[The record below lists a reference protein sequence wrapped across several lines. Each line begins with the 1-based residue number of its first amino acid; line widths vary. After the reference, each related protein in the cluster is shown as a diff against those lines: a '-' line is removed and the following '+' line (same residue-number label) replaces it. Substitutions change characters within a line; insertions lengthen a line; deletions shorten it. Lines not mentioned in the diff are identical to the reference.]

1 MAFSL
6 GKSDRPPSDGP
17 GTPAAGNLGMVS
29 GDGRRAAPSGVQPRV
44 ARVLVIDDEPM
55 VAKSLERVLAGEFEV
70 SRTTEAAHALE
81 LLSGGQVYDVILC
94 DVMMPGMDGVELRN
108 RVEQLSPDQ
117 AARIVFI
124 TGGLL
129 LPRVRQLLDS
139 VPNTC
144 LEKPLDLEGLREL
157 IRRRVRT
164 AWHEAGG
171 AI

>member
-1 MAFSL
+1 
-6 GKSDRPPSDGP
+6 
-17 GTPAAGNLGMVS
+17 MVS
-29 GDGRRAAPSGVQPRV
+29 ITGGSSPSGVRPRA

-55 VAKSLERVLAGEFEV
+55 VTQALERVLAGEFDV
-70 SRTTEAAHALE
+70 SRATESEKALE
-81 LLSGGQVYDVILC
+81 LLSGGEQFDVILC
-94 DVMMPGMDGVELRN
+94 DVMMPRMDGVELRN
-108 RVEQLSPDQ
+108 RVEQFSTDQ

-129 LPRVRQLLDS
+129 LPHVRELLDS

-144 LEKPLDLEGLREL
+144 LEKPIDIEGLREL
-157 IRRRVRT
+157 IRRRVRA

>member
-1 MAFSL
+1 M
-6 GKSDRPPSDGP
+6 
-17 GTPAAGNLGMVS
+17 
-29 GDGRRAAPSGVQPRV
+29 
-44 ARVLVIDDEPM
+44 VIDDEPM
-55 VAKSLERVLAGEFEV
+55 VAQALERVLADEFDV
-70 SRTTEAAHALE
+70 SRTTESEQALE
-81 LLSGGQVYDVILC
+81 LLSSGQLYDVILC
-94 DVMMPGMDGVELRN
+94 DVMMPRMDGVALRN
-108 RVEQLSPDQ
+108 QVERFSADQ

-144 LEKPLDLEGLREL
+144 LEKPIDIEGLREL